1 MYMYWVRV
9 LRTNSGTTARR
20 RLRGTQERWRP
31 QWRPPL
37 PGFEAVCSTLTNLDN
52 RRHALLLALIFVC
65 VNRVHRVAGDG
76 ALGCPV
82 GSSSRLSV
90 GILAAERAGCAVV
103 FLKYYKDQ

>member
-1 MYMYWVRV
+1 MFMYRARV
-9 LRTNSGTTARR
+9 LRTNSGTTARG
-20 RLRGTQERWRP
+20 RLQGTQERWRS

-52 RRHALLLALIFVC
+52 GRHALLLALIFVC
-65 VNRVHRVAGDG
+65 VNSMHRVAGDG

-103 FLKYYKDQ
+103 F